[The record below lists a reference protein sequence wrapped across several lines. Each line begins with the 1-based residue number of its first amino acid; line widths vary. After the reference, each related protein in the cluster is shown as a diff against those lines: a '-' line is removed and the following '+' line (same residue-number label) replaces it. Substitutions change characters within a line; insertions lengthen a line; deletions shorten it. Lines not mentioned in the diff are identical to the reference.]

1 MSDSESPG
9 KYRRQIGICRIVVVF
24 LCVVIV
30 ALVIALAVVASRST
44 PAKTETQAQTQ
55 DCSAGDNINLDPPQ
69 VLPPFHDLTQN
80 EIRSLKKFLYGQ
92 TDLNLAHAADILSNN
107 SYIFTMELY
116 IPNKKDTL
124 NFLDKNAPAPIREAY
139 VVIFRGDKPNPVVEE
154 YIVGPLPN
162 PTNKKAQKTQPF
174 LYRPW
179 TSPEIVGAVSVMH
192 REINNKVSKILQESY
207 GGKLGNCEENCLEFQ
222 MANPMSPTVTGEPK
236 RRKQWFWLTPI
247 VEFWSLHP
255 LDFLVLMDLT
265 SNKVEDYFI
274 DKIFYGDKVFSSLDE
289 LMESYDNGTVTKTK
303 IPFPEISKNLYS
315 SMNRR
320 GKLFPSEPLLPPI
333 EYEPSGKRYSING
346 RHIKYM
352 GWDFDV
358 RMSTISGPQIFD
370 IRYNNER
377 IVYELSLQELAAFY
391 SSASPA
397 HRFSDYVDSVG
408 LIGARVRSL
417 VSGGDCPSH
426 STYLSMNHV
435 LEGNEDPVYIDRAYC
450 VFEHNTGKPLRRH
463 LSSQGPSKFYEGMM
477 DVVLTV
483 RTIATVVNYDYIMDF
498 IFHQNGA
505 VEVQV
510 ISTGY
515 ILTSFSVP
523 AADDY
528 GFRLR
533 EHITG
538 NLHHH
543 MFHYKVDMDIHGTGN
558 RFEVLNIVPTK
569 VDNSEWS
576 VRKDSKY
583 SCTKMVKKVVSTEK
597 EAALTFNFDKPNYLT
612 FYNNNVKSSAGVPRA
627 YRLMTKGMSKQL
639 FEKGSGQ
646 EPSVA
651 WARNQVAVTKYKE
664 GERRSSSMYAIW
676 DAEDPVVNFQKFIDD
691 DESIKDED
699 QVTWVT
705 MGIHHIPHMEDFPV
719 TPTIGL
725 DLSFLLIPN
734 NYFDEDPA
742 MGSGDAIRIQPND
755 QQDIDK
761 GIKVETYGKSEP
773 QCKPRQSSF
782 VSEVKKNPGSIFD
795 QPTGE
800 VVI

>member
-1 MSDSESPG
+1 MADSPG
-9 KYRRQIGICRIVVVF
+9 TYRRQIGVCRLVVAV

-30 ALVIALAVVASRST
+30 ALVIALAVVVSRASSAAET
-44 PAKTETQAQTQ
+44 AKAAYESQS
-55 DCSAGDNINLDPPQ
+55 CSAGNNINLDPPK
-69 VLPPFHDLTQN
+69 VVPPFHDLTSE
-80 EIRSLKKFLYGQ
+80 EIKALKRFLHRQ
-92 TDLNLAHAADILSNN
+92 KDLNLVSASDIASNN
-107 SYIFTMELY
+107 SYIFTMELHV
-116 IPNKKDTL
+116 PNKKDTL
-124 NFLDKNAPAPIREAY
+124 NYLDKSAPAPIREAY
-139 VVIFRGDKPNPVVEE
+139 VVIFRGDKANPVVEE

-192 REINNKVSKILQESY
+192 REINMKASKVLLESY
-207 GGKLGNCEENCLEFQ
+207 GGKLGNCKENCLEFQ
-222 MANPMSPTVTGEPK
+222 MANPMSPSVTDEPTK
-236 RRKQWFWLTPI
+236 RKQWFWLTPI

-255 LDFLVLMDLT
+255 LDFLVLMDIT
-265 SNKVEDYFI
+265 SNNVEDYFI
-274 DKIFYGDKVFSSLDE
+274 DKIFYANKVFSSLDD
-289 LMESYDNGTVTKTK
+289 LVKAYDSGSVNKTK
-303 IPFPEISKNLYS
+303 IPFPDNSKNVYS

-320 GKLFPSEPLLPPI
+320 GKLFPDNPSLPPT

-358 RMSTISGPQIFD
+358 RMSTISGPQLFD

-426 STYLSMNHV
+426 STYLSTYHV
-435 LEGNEDPVYIDRAYC
+435 LEGSDEPVLVDRAFC

-477 DVVLTV
+477 DTVLTV

-505 VEVQV
+505 IEVQV

-523 AADDY
+523 DADNY

-533 EHITG
+533 DHITG

-543 MFHYKVDMDIHGTGN
+543 MFHYKVDMDIHGTEN
-558 RFEVLNIVPTK
+558 RFEILNVVPTK

-576 VRKDSKY
+576 VNPFSKY
-583 SCTKMVKKVVSTEK
+583 SCTKMVRKVIDTEK
-597 EAALTFNFDKPNYLT
+597 SAALKYDFDKPNYLT
-612 FYNNNVKSSAGVPRA
+612 FHNKDFKSSAGVPRA
-627 YRLMTKGMSKQL
+627 YRLLTKGMSKQVSTFITAQQ
-639 FEKGSGQ
+639 FEILSN
-646 EPSVA
+646 
-651 WARNQVAVTKYKE
+651 NQCNDNIQKYPLY
-664 GERRSSSMYAIW
+664 S
-676 DAEDPVVNFQKFIDD
+676 
-691 DESIKDED
+691 
-699 QVTWVT
+699 
-705 MGIHHIPHMEDFPV
+705 
-719 TPTIGL
+719 
-725 DLSFLLIPN
+725 
-734 NYFDEDPA
+734 
-742 MGSGDAIRIQPND
+742 
-755 QQDIDK
+755 
-761 GIKVETYGKSEP
+761 
-773 QCKPRQSSF
+773 
-782 VSEVKKNPGSIFD
+782 
-795 QPTGE
+795 
-800 VVI
+800 